1 MVPTPLKALEDKHK
15 EAIKRV
21 FGKEISNGKNITIEE
36 AQKRCC
42 TTAVLSPLAVSKKR
56 VKQVVN
62 YVNYLAAKSP
72 SKTPKNLPEAS
83 TSKVDSWL
91 GDFDDPST
99 RSTGRRELW
108 DERDCKLLEKKF
120 KNHDTLPSTVI
131 IRNMCQNDNDLF
143 EIVEREGW
151 SRLYTKIK
159 NMFKKFQKQKR
170 L

>member
-1 MVPTPLKALEDKHK
+1 M
-15 EAIKRV
+15 
-21 FGKEISNGKNITIEE
+21 
-36 AQKRCC
+36 
-42 TTAVLSPLAVSKKR
+42 
-56 VKQVVN
+56 VN

-91 GDFDDPST
+91 GDFDNPST

-108 DERDCKLLEKKF
+108 DERDSKLLERKF

-131 IRNMCQNDNDLF
+131 IRNRCQNDNDLF
-143 EIVEREGW
+143 EIVQREGW

-159 NMFKKFQKQKR
+159 KHVEEIPKTEGTLSQASNMSWDI
-170 L
+170 